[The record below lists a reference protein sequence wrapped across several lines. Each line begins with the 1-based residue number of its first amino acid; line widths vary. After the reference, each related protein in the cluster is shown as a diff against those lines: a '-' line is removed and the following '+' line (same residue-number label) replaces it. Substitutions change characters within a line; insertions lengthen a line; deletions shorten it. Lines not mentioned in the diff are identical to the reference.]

1 MTSLKRDEN
10 PKKRQAGRNSCC
22 LLTETT
28 SDRRTVL
35 PALES
40 GGIKR
45 FACLPYPALM
55 DGKNSIR
62 WERENG
68 VQAFFSARNTWVV
81 VPQIAHCPFMAG
93 FPFFMNLAAGYPHL
107 QWLLVVLFS

>member
-1 MTSLKRDEN
+1 MRI
-10 PKKRQAGRNSCC
+10 PKSARREEIPVVSSPRRRATGEQCC
-22 LLTETT
+22 LLLRAGA
-28 SDRRTVL
+28 SNGSLAYRT
-35 PALES
+35 
-40 GGIKR
+40 
-45 FACLPYPALM
+45 PALM